1 MKAKIPVLLSL
12 LCTLASV
19 PADAAPVRWRSSE
32 IQYAAEG
39 KDVKDV
45 LRDLAASQNIAANVA
60 SGVSGAVSGKMK
72 MSPQR
77 FLDTLAASFGFVWY
91 YDGTV
96 LYVTPSSDMKSTL
109 VKLDH
114 ANTGDLRDLLEQ
126 MKVADPRYPIVYNAR
141 QRTALVAGPPRY
153 VELVTSVAARLDE
166 NASRTGG
173 TTIRVFSLK
182 HAWAA
187 DRDVNVDGATVT
199 MPGVASLL
207 NRMYRPGGDGKHASQ
222 TTVGRPISRAA
233 PMMDL
238 GGGRSGVPPLP
249 PLPPYMQTAQAGDGG
264 GGLGARGNPAGDP
277 RPSAALAS
285 ALANQGAA
293 RAPGGVP
300 DPFGGGASGVPV
312 GAGDPNDLPVIQA
325 DPRTNSILVR
335 DVPEHMAQYPDLI
348 ALLDVKPRL
357 IEIEARIIEID
368 EGALKQ
374 LGVDWRAHNSHIDL
388 QTGTGLTAQNSY
400 ANGSLNPTFGSI
412 SLSGNGDSV
421 GVPASPLGLS
431 LTAVL
436 GDAGRYLLARINAL
450 ESSNQARTDA
460 SPKVTTLDNVEAV
473 MDNKKQFFVRVAGYT
488 SADLYSIS
496 TGVSLRVLPM
506 VVEEGGHTQIKLD
519 VRIVDGE
526 LSQQTVDNIPVI
538 VSNEIN
544 TQAFIEQGQALLIA
558 GYKVDSRSSTLS
570 GVPVLSKLPLV
581 GALFRSTDKQDSHT
595 ERLFL
600 VTPRVIEP

>member
-1 MKAKIPVLLSL
+1 MLSL
-12 LCTLASV
+12 LCSLASLSV
-19 PADAAPVRWRSSE
+19 DAAPIRWRSAD

-60 SGVSGAVSGKMK
+60 PGVSGAVSGKMK

-96 LYVTPSSDMKSTL
+96 LYVTPASDMKSTL

-126 MKVADPRYPIVYNAR
+126 MKVADSRYPITYNAQ
-141 QRTALVAGPPRY
+141 QRTALVAGPARY

-166 NASRTGG
+166 NSARTGG
-173 TTIRVFSLK
+173 TQIRVFSLK

-187 DRDVNVDGATVT
+187 DRDVNVDGTTVS

-207 NRMYRPGGDGKHASQ
+207 NRMYHPGEGKRASQ
-222 TTVGRPISRAA
+222 TTLGKPISRAA
-233 PMMDL
+233 PMTDL
-238 GGGRSGVPPLP
+238 GGGRSGVPGVP
-249 PLPPYMQTAQAGDGG
+249 G
-264 GGLGARGNPAGDP
+264 GDP
-277 RPSAALAS
+277 RPSGMVAAAI
-285 ALANQGAA
+285 ANPGAA
-293 RAPGGVP
+293 RAPGGGMP
-300 DPFGGGASGVPV
+300 DANGVPA
-312 GAGDPNDLPVIQA
+312 GAGDAADLPVIQA

-374 LGVDWRAHNSHIDL
+374 LGVDWRAHNSHFDL
-388 QTGTGLTAQNSY
+388 QTGTGLTSQNGY
-400 ANGSLNPTFGSI
+400 ANGTLNPTFGSI
-412 SLSGNGDSV
+412 TLSGNDSV

-506 VVEEGGHTQIKLD
+506 VVDEGGRTQIKLD

-558 GYKVDSRSSTLS
+558 GYKVDARSSTQS

-581 GALFRSTDKQDSHT
+581 GALFRSTDKQNSHS

>member
-12 LCTLASV
+12 LCSLASLSV
-19 PADAAPVRWRSSE
+19 DASPIRWRSAD

-60 SGVSGAVSGKMK
+60 PGVSGAVSGKMK

-96 LYVTPSSDMKSTL
+96 LYVTPASDMKSTL

-126 MKVADPRYPIVYNAR
+126 MKVADSRYPITYNAQ
-141 QRTALVAGPPRY
+141 QRTALVAGPARY

-166 NASRTGG
+166 NSARTGG
-173 TTIRVFSLK
+173 TQIRVFSLK

-187 DRDVNVDGATVT
+187 DRDVNVDGTAVS

-207 NRMYRPGGDGKHASQ
+207 NRMYHPGEGKRASQ
-222 TTVGRPISRAA
+222 TTLGKPISRAA
-233 PMMDL
+233 PMTDL
-238 GGGRSGVPPLP
+238 GGGRSGVPPP
-249 PLPPYMQTAQAGDGG
+249 PLPPYMQAAQSGDG
-264 GGLGARGNPAGDP
+264 AAMPAGVPGVPGGDP
-277 RPSAALAS
+277 RPSGMVAAAI
-285 ALANQGAA
+285 ANPGAA
-293 RAPGGVP
+293 RAPGGGMP
-300 DPFGGGASGVPV
+300 DANGVPA
-312 GAGDPNDLPVIQA
+312 GAGDAADLPVIQA

-374 LGVDWRAHNSHIDL
+374 LGVDWRAHNSHFDL
-388 QTGTGLTAQNSY
+388 QTGTGLTSQNGY
-400 ANGSLNPTFGSI
+400 ANGTLNPTFGSI
-412 SLSGNGDSV
+412 TLSGNDSV

-506 VVEEGGHTQIKLD
+506 VVDEGGRTQIKLD

-558 GYKVDSRSSTLS
+558 GYKVDARSSTQS

-581 GALFRSTDKQDSHT
+581 GALFRSTDKQNSHS

>member
-12 LCTLASV
+12 LCSLASLSV
-19 PADAAPVRWRSSE
+19 DAAPIRWRSTE

-60 SGVSGAVSGKMK
+60 PGVGGAVSGKMK

-96 LYVTPSSDMKSTL
+96 LYVTPASDMKSTL
-109 VKLDH
+109 VKLDR

-126 MKVADPRYPIVYNAR
+126 MKIADPRYPVTYNAQ

-166 NASRTGG
+166 NSARTGG
-173 TTIRVFSLK
+173 TQIRVFSLK

-187 DRDVNVDGATVT
+187 DRDVNVDGTTVT

-207 NRMYRPGGDGKHASQ
+207 NRMYHPGDGKRASQ
-222 TTVGRPISRAA
+222 TTVGKPISRAA
-233 PMMDL
+233 PMTDL
-238 GGGRSGVPPLP
+238 GGGRSGTPPLP
-249 PLPPYMQTAQAGDGG
+249 PLPPYMQGAQSGEGTGMQGG
-264 GGLGARGNPAGDP
+264 GQGGEP
-277 RPSAALAS
+277 RPSGMLAAAI
-285 ALANQGAA
+285 ANSGAA
-293 RAPGGVP
+293 RAQGGGVL
-300 DPFGGGASGVPV
+300 DPLGSPSGAPV
-312 GAGDPNDLPVIQA
+312 GAGDSTDLPVIQA

-357 IEIEARIIEID
+357 IEIEARMIEID
-368 EGALKQ
+368 EGALRQ
-374 LGVDWRAHNSHIDL
+374 LGIDWRAHNSHFDL
-388 QTGTGLTAQNSY
+388 QTGTGLTSQNSY

-412 SLSGNGDSV
+412 SLSGNDSV
-421 GVPASPLGLS
+421 SVPASPLGLS

-450 ESSNQARTDA
+450 ESANQARTDA

-506 VVEEGGHTQIKLD
+506 VVEEGGRTQIKLD

-526 LSQQTVDNIPVI
+526 LSRQTVDNIPVI
-538 VSNEIN
+538 VSTEIN

-558 GYKVDSRSSTLS
+558 GYKMDARSSTQS
-570 GVPVLSKLPLV
+570 GVPVLSKLPLI
-581 GALFRSTDKQDSHT
+581 GGLFRSTDKQDSHS

>member
-1 MKAKIPVLLSL
+1 MKAKISVLLPL
-12 LCTLASV
+12 LCSLASLS
-19 PADAAPVRWRSSE
+19 AHAAPVRWRSAE
-32 IQYAAEG
+32 IQYAAQG

-45 LRDLAASQNIAANVA
+45 LRDLAASQNVAANVA
-60 SGVSGAVSGKMK
+60 PGVSGAVSGKMK

-96 LYVTPSSDMKSTL
+96 LYVTPASDMKSTL

-126 MKVADPRYPIVYNAR
+126 MKVADARYPVTYNAQ
-141 QRTALVAGPPRY
+141 QRTALVAGPSRY

-166 NASRTGG
+166 NSARTGG
-173 TTIRVFSLK
+173 TTIRVFTLK

-187 DRDVNVDGATVT
+187 DRDVNVDGTTVT

-207 NRMYRPGGDGKHASQ
+207 NRMYHPGEGRHASQ
-222 TTVGRPISRAA
+222 TTVGKPIGRAA
-233 PMMDL
+233 PMTDL

-249 PLPPYMQTAQAGDGG
+249 PLPPYMQAAQAGDGAG
-264 GGLGARGNPAGDP
+264 MPAGGLGGQGSDP
-277 RPSAALAS
+277 RPGGMIAAAI
-285 ALANQGAA
+285 ANPGAA
-293 RAPGGVP
+293 RAP
-300 DPFGGGASGVPV
+300 DALGGARAVPA
-312 GAGDPNDLPVIQA
+312 GASDAADLPVIQP

-335 DVPEHMAQYPDLI
+335 DAPEHMAQYPDLI

-368 EGALKQ
+368 EGALRQ
-374 LGVDWRAHNSHIDL
+374 LGVDWRAHNSHVDL
-388 QTGTGLTAQNSY
+388 QTGTGLTSQNAY
-400 ANGSLNPTFGSI
+400 ASGSLNPTFGSI
-412 SLSGNGDSV
+412 TLPGNDSA

-506 VVEEGGHTQIKLD
+506 VVEEGGRTQIKLD

-558 GYKVDSRSSTLS
+558 GYKVDARSSTLS

-581 GALFRSTDKQDSHT
+581 GALFRSTDKQDSHS

>member
-1 MKAKIPVLLSL
+1 MKAKISVFLPL
-12 LCTLASV
+12 LCSLASLS
-19 PADAAPVRWRSSE
+19 AHAAPVRWRSAE
-32 IQYAAEG
+32 IQYAAQG

-45 LRDLAASQNIAANVA
+45 LRDLAASQNVAANVA
-60 SGVSGAVSGKMK
+60 PGVSGAVSGKMK

-96 LYVTPSSDMKSTL
+96 LYVTPASDMKSTL

-126 MKVADPRYPIVYNAR
+126 MKVADARYPVTYNAQ

-166 NASRTGG
+166 NSARTGG
-173 TTIRVFSLK
+173 TTIRVFTLK

-187 DRDVNVDGATVT
+187 DRDVNVDGTTVT

-207 NRMYRPGGDGKHASQ
+207 NRMYHPGEGRHASQ
-222 TTVGRPISRAA
+222 TTVGKPIGRAA
-233 PMMDL
+233 PMTDL

-249 PLPPYMQTAQAGDGG
+249 PLPPYMQAAQAGDGAG
-264 GGLGARGNPAGDP
+264 MPAGGLGGQGSDP
-277 RPSAALAS
+277 RPGGMIAAAI
-285 ALANQGAA
+285 ANPGAA
-293 RAPGGVP
+293 RAP
-300 DPFGGGASGVPV
+300 DALGGASAVPA
-312 GAGDPNDLPVIQA
+312 GASDAADLPVIQP

-335 DVPEHMAQYPDLI
+335 DAPEHMAQYPDLI

-368 EGALKQ
+368 EGALRQ
-374 LGVDWRAHNSHIDL
+374 LGVDWRAHNSHVDL
-388 QTGTGLTAQNSY
+388 QTGTGLTSQNAY
-400 ANGSLNPTFGSI
+400 ASGSLNPTFGSI
-412 SLSGNGDSV
+412 TLPGNDSA

-506 VVEEGGHTQIKLD
+506 VVEEGGRTQIKLD

-558 GYKVDSRSSTLS
+558 GYKVDARSSTLS

-581 GALFRSTDKQDSHT
+581 GALFRSTDKQDSHS

>member
-12 LCTLASV
+12 LCSLASLSV
-19 PADAAPVRWRSSE
+19 DAAPIRWRSTE

-60 SGVSGAVSGKMK
+60 PGVGGAVSGKMK

-96 LYVTPSSDMKSTL
+96 LYVTPASDMKSTL
-109 VKLDH
+109 VKLDR

-126 MKVADPRYPIVYNAR
+126 MKIADPRYPVTYNAQ

-166 NASRTGG
+166 NSARTGG
-173 TTIRVFSLK
+173 TQIRVFSLK

-187 DRDVNVDGATVT
+187 DRDVNVDGTTVT

-207 NRMYRPGGDGKHASQ
+207 NRMYHPGDGKRASQ
-222 TTVGRPISRAA
+222 TTVGKPISRAA
-233 PMMDL
+233 PMTDL
-238 GGGRSGVPPLP
+238 GGGRSGTPPLP
-249 PLPPYMQTAQAGDGG
+249 PLPPYMQGAQSGEAAGMQGDGQG
-264 GGLGARGNPAGDP
+264 GEP
-277 RPSAALAS
+277 RPSGMLAAAI
-285 ALANQGAA
+285 ANSGAA
-293 RAPGGVP
+293 RSQGGGVL
-300 DPFGGGASGVPV
+300 DPLGGASGVPV
-312 GAGDPNDLPVIQA
+312 GAGDSTDLPVIQA

-357 IEIEARIIEID
+357 IEIEARMIEID

-374 LGVDWRAHNSHIDL
+374 LGIDWRAHNSHFDL
-388 QTGTGLTAQNSY
+388 QTGTGLTSQNSY

-412 SLSGNGDSV
+412 SLSGNDSV
-421 GVPASPLGLS
+421 SLPASPLGLS

-506 VVEEGGHTQIKLD
+506 VVEEGGRTQIKLD

-526 LSQQTVDNIPVI
+526 LSRQTVDNIPVI
-538 VSNEIN
+538 VSTEIN

-558 GYKVDSRSSTLS
+558 GYKMDARSSTQS
-570 GVPVLSKLPLV
+570 GVPVLSKLPLI
-581 GALFRSTDKQDSHT
+581 GGLFRSTDKEDSHS

>member
-12 LCTLASV
+12 LCSLASLSV
-19 PADAAPVRWRSSE
+19 DAAPIRWRSNE
-32 IQYAAEG
+32 VQYAAEG

-45 LRDLAASQNIAANVA
+45 LRDLCASQNIAANVA
-60 SGVSGAVSGKMK
+60 PGVSGAVSGKMK

-96 LYVTPSSDMKSTL
+96 LNVTPASDMKSTL

-126 MKVADPRYPIVYNAR
+126 MKVADPRYPVTYNAK

-166 NASRTGG
+166 NSARTGG
-173 TTIRVFSLK
+173 TAIRVFSLK

-187 DRDVNVDGATVT
+187 DRDVNVDGTTVS

-207 NRMYRPGGDGKHASQ
+207 NRLYHPGDGKRTSQ
-222 TTVGRPISRAA
+222 TTVGKPISRAA
-233 PMMDL
+233 PMTDI
-238 GGGRSGVPPLP
+238 GGGRSGVPALP
-249 PLPPYMQTAQAGDGG
+249 PLPPYMQGAQSGDGAG
-264 GGLGARGNPAGDP
+264 MPAGGQGGQGSDP
-277 RPSAALAS
+277 RPSGMLAAALAN
-285 ALANQGAA
+285 AGAA
-293 RAPGGVP
+293 RLP
-300 DPFGGGASGVPV
+300 DPAGGGANGVPV
-312 GAGDPNDLPVIQA
+312 GAADASDLPVIQA

-357 IEIEARIIEID
+357 IEIEARIIQID

-374 LGVDWRAHNSHIDL
+374 LGVDWRAHSSHFDV
-388 QTGTGLTAQNSY
+388 QTGTGRTSQNSY
-400 ANGSLNPTFGSI
+400 ANGALNPTFGSI
-412 SLSGNGDSV
+412 SLSGNDSA

-436 GDAGRYLLARINAL
+436 GDAGRYLLTRINAL
-450 ESSNQARTDA
+450 ESANQARTDA

-473 MDNKKQFFVRVAGYT
+473 MDNKRQFFVRVAGYT

-506 VVEEGGHTQIKLD
+506 VVEEGGRTQIKLD

-526 LSQQTVDNIPVI
+526 LSNQTVDNIPVI
-538 VSNEIN
+538 VSTEIN

-558 GYKVDSRSSTLS
+558 GYKVDARSNTQS
-570 GVPVLSKLPLV
+570 GVPVLSKLPLL
-581 GALFRSTDKQDSHT
+581 GALFRSTDKQDGHS

>member
-1 MKAKIPVLLSL
+1 MKAKISIFLSL
-12 LCTLASV
+12 MCSLASLSV
-19 PADAAPVRWRSSE
+19 DAAPIRWRSTE

-45 LRDLAASQNIAANVA
+45 LRDLSASQNIAANVA
-60 SGVSGAVSGKMK
+60 PGVSGAVSGKMK

-77 FLDTLAASFGFVWY
+77 FLDTLSASFGFVWY

-96 LYVTPSSDMKSTL
+96 LYVTPASDMKSTL

-126 MKVADPRYPIVYNAR
+126 MKVADPRYPVTYNAQ

-166 NASRTGG
+166 NSARTGG

-187 DRDVNVDGATVT
+187 DRDVNVDGTTVT

-207 NRMYRPGGDGKHASQ
+207 NRMYHPGDGKRVSQ
-222 TTVGRPISRAA
+222 TTVGKPISRAA

-238 GGGRSGVPPLP
+238 GGGRGGVPQLP
-249 PLPPYMQTAQAGDGG
+249 PLPPYMQGAQPGDGAG
-264 GGLGARGNPAGDP
+264 MPAGGLGGQGGDP
-277 RPSAALAS
+277 RPSGMVAAAI
-285 ALANQGAA
+285 ANPGAA
-293 RAPGGVP
+293 RVSGAGWP
-300 DPFGGGASGVPV
+300 DASGGANGVPV
-312 GAGDPNDLPVIQA
+312 GASDSTDLPVIQA

-335 DVPEHMAQYPDLI
+335 DVPEHMTQYPDLI

-357 IEIEARIIEID
+357 IEIEARIIQID

-374 LGVDWRAHNSHIDL
+374 LGVDWRAHNSHVDL
-388 QTGTGLTAQNSY
+388 QTGTGLTSQNSY

-412 SLSGNGDSV
+412 TVPGNDSV
-421 GVPASPLGLS
+421 GLPASPLGLS

-506 VVEEGGHTQIKLD
+506 VVEEGGRTQIKLD

-526 LSQQTVDNIPVI
+526 LSRQTVDNIPVI
-538 VSNEIN
+538 ESNEIN

-558 GYKVDSRSSTLS
+558 GYKVDARSSTQS
-570 GVPVLSKLPLV
+570 GIPVLSKLPLV
-581 GALFRSTDKQDSHT
+581 GALFRATDRQDGHS

>member
-12 LCTLASV
+12 LCSLASLSV
-19 PADAAPVRWRSSE
+19 DAAPIRWRSTE

-60 SGVSGAVSGKMK
+60 PGVGGAVSGKMK

-96 LYVTPSSDMKSTL
+96 LHVTPASDMKSTL
-109 VKLDH
+109 VKLDR

-126 MKVADPRYPIVYNAR
+126 MKIADPRYPVTYNAQ

-166 NASRTGG
+166 NSARTGG
-173 TTIRVFSLK
+173 TQIRVFSLK

-187 DRDVNVDGATVT
+187 DRDVNVDGTTVA

-207 NRMYRPGGDGKHASQ
+207 NRMYHPGDGKRASQ
-222 TTVGRPISRAA
+222 TTVGKPISRAA
-233 PMMDL
+233 PMTDL
-238 GGGRSGVPPLP
+238 GGGRGGTPPLP
-249 PLPPYMQTAQAGDGG
+249 PLPPYMQGAQSGEGAGMQGG
-264 GGLGARGNPAGDP
+264 GQGGEP
-277 RPSAALAS
+277 RPSGMLAAAI
-285 ALANQGAA
+285 ANSGATRAQG
-293 RAPGGVP
+293 GGVL
-300 DPFGGGASGVPV
+300 DPLGGANGVPV
-312 GAGDPNDLPVIQA
+312 GAGDSADLPVIQA

-357 IEIEARIIEID
+357 IEIEARMIEID
-368 EGALKQ
+368 EGALRQ
-374 LGVDWRAHNSHIDL
+374 LGIDWRAHNSHFDL
-388 QTGTGLTAQNSY
+388 QTGTGLTSQNSY

-412 SLSGNGDSV
+412 SLSGNDSV
-421 GVPASPLGLS
+421 SVPASPLGLS

-450 ESSNQARTDA
+450 ESANQARTDA

-506 VVEEGGHTQIKLD
+506 VVEEGGRTQIKLD

-526 LSQQTVDNIPVI
+526 LSRQTVDNIPVI
-538 VSNEIN
+538 VSTEIN

-558 GYKVDSRSSTLS
+558 GYKMDARSSTQS
-570 GVPVLSKLPLV
+570 GVPVLSKLPLI
-581 GALFRSTDKQDSHT
+581 GGLFRSTDKEDSHS

>member
-1 MKAKIPVLLSL
+1 MKAKIPVLLTLLSL
-12 LCTLASV
+12 LCSLASLS
-19 PADAAPVRWRSSE
+19 ADAAPIRWRSTE

-60 SGVSGAVSGKMK
+60 PGVSGAVSGKMK

-96 LYVTPSSDMKSTL
+96 LYVTPASDMKSTL

-126 MKVADPRYPIVYNAR
+126 MKVADPRYPMTYNAQ

-153 VELVTSVAARLDE
+153 VELVTSVAERLDE
-166 NASRTGG
+166 NSARTGG
-173 TTIRVFSLK
+173 TQIRVFSLK

-187 DRDVNVDGATVT
+187 DRDVNVDGTTVS

-207 NRMYRPGGDGKHASQ
+207 NRMYHPGDGKRASQ
-222 TTVGRPISRAA
+222 TTVGKPISRAA
-233 PMMDL
+233 PMTDL
-238 GGGRSGVPPLP
+238 GGGRGGVPPLP
-249 PLPPYMQTAQAGDGG
+249 PLPPYLQAAQPGDGAGMPAGSPG
-264 GGLGARGNPAGDP
+264 GQGGDP
-277 RPSAALAS
+277 RAGGMFAAAI
-285 ALANQGAA
+285 ANPGAG
-293 RAPGGVP
+293 RAPGGGMP
-300 DPFGGGASGVPV
+300 DANGVPG
-312 GAGDPNDLPVIQA
+312 GAGDAADLPVIQA

-374 LGVDWRAHNSHIDL
+374 LGVDWRAHNSHFDL
-388 QTGTGLTAQNSY
+388 QTGTGLTSQNSY
-400 ANGSLNPTFGSI
+400 ANGTLNPTFGSI
-412 SLSGNGDSV
+412 SLAGNDSV

-436 GDAGRYLLARINAL
+436 GDAGRYLLARIDAL

-506 VVEEGGHTQIKLD
+506 VVEEGGRTQIKLD

-526 LSQQTVDNIPVI
+526 LSQQRVDNIPVI

-558 GYKVDSRSSTLS
+558 GYKVDARSSTQS
-570 GVPVLSKLPLV
+570 GVPVLSKLPLL
-581 GALFRSTDKQDSHT
+581 GALFRSTDKQDSHS

>member
-12 LCTLASV
+12 LCSLASLSV
-19 PADAAPVRWRSSE
+19 DAAPIRWRSTE

-60 SGVSGAVSGKMK
+60 PGVGGAVSGKMK

-96 LYVTPSSDMKSTL
+96 LYVTPASDMKSTL
-109 VKLDH
+109 VKLDR

-126 MKVADPRYPIVYNAR
+126 MKIADPRYPVTYNAQ

-166 NASRTGG
+166 NSARTGG
-173 TTIRVFSLK
+173 TQIRVFSLK

-187 DRDVNVDGATVT
+187 DRDVNVDGTTVT

-207 NRMYRPGGDGKHASQ
+207 NRMYHPGDGKRASQ
-222 TTVGRPISRAA
+222 TTVGKPISRAA
-233 PMMDL
+233 PMTDL
-238 GGGRSGVPPLP
+238 GGGRSGTPPLP
-249 PLPPYMQTAQAGDGG
+249 PLPPYMQGAQSGEAAGMPGG
-264 GGLGARGNPAGDP
+264 GQGGEP
-277 RPSAALAS
+277 RPSGMLAAAI
-285 ALANQGAA
+285 ANSGAA
-293 RAPGGVP
+293 RSQGGGVL
-300 DPFGGGASGVPV
+300 DPLGGASGVPV
-312 GAGDPNDLPVIQA
+312 GAGDSTDLPVIQA

-357 IEIEARIIEID
+357 IEIEARMIEID
-368 EGALKQ
+368 EGALRQ
-374 LGVDWRAHNSHIDL
+374 LGIDWRAHNSHFDL
-388 QTGTGLTAQNSY
+388 QTGTGLTSQNSY

-412 SLSGNGDSV
+412 SLSGNDSV
-421 GVPASPLGLS
+421 SLPASPLGLS

-506 VVEEGGHTQIKLD
+506 VVEEGGRTQIKLD

-526 LSQQTVDNIPVI
+526 LSRQTVDNIPVI
-538 VSNEIN
+538 VSTEIN

-558 GYKVDSRSSTLS
+558 GYKMDARSSTQS
-570 GVPVLSKLPLV
+570 GVPVLSKLPLI
-581 GALFRSTDKQDSHT
+581 GGLFRSTDKEDSHS

>member
-1 MKAKIPVLLSL
+1 MKAKISVLLPL
-12 LCTLASV
+12 LCSLASLS
-19 PADAAPVRWRSSE
+19 AHAAPVRWRSAE
-32 IQYAAEG
+32 IQYAAQG

-45 LRDLAASQNIAANVA
+45 LRDLAASQNVAANVA
-60 SGVSGAVSGKMK
+60 PGVSGAVSGKMK

-96 LYVTPSSDMKSTL
+96 LYVTPASDMKSTL

-126 MKVADPRYPIVYNAR
+126 MKVADARYPVTYNAQ
-141 QRTALVAGPPRY
+141 QRTALVAGPSRY

-166 NASRTGG
+166 NSARTGG
-173 TTIRVFSLK
+173 TTIRVFTLK

-187 DRDVNVDGATVT
+187 DRDVNVDGTTVT

-207 NRMYRPGGDGKHASQ
+207 NRMYHPGEGRHASQ
-222 TTVGRPISRAA
+222 TTVGKPIGRAA
-233 PMMDL
+233 PMTDL

-249 PLPPYMQTAQAGDGG
+249 PLPPYMQAAQAGDGAG
-264 GGLGARGNPAGDP
+264 MPAGGLGGQGSDP
-277 RPSAALAS
+277 RPGGMIAAAI
-285 ALANQGAA
+285 ANPGAA
-293 RAPGGVP
+293 RAP
-300 DPFGGGASGVPV
+300 DALGGASAVPA
-312 GAGDPNDLPVIQA
+312 GASDAADLPVIQP

-335 DVPEHMAQYPDLI
+335 DAPEHMAQYPDLI

-368 EGALKQ
+368 EGALRQ
-374 LGVDWRAHNSHIDL
+374 LGVDWRAHNSHVDL
-388 QTGTGLTAQNSY
+388 QTGTGLTSQNAY
-400 ANGSLNPTFGSI
+400 ASGSLNPTFGSI
-412 SLSGNGDSV
+412 TLPGNDSA

-506 VVEEGGHTQIKLD
+506 VVEEGGRTQIKLD

-558 GYKVDSRSSTLS
+558 GYKVDARSSTLS

-581 GALFRSTDKQDSHT
+581 GALFRSTDKQDSHS

>member
-12 LCTLASV
+12 LCSLASLS
-19 PADAAPVRWRSSE
+19 ADAAPIRWRSAE

-60 SGVSGAVSGKMK
+60 PGVSGAVSGKMR

-96 LYVTPSSDMKSTL
+96 LYVTPASDMKSTL

-126 MKVADPRYPIVYNAR
+126 MKVADPRYPVTYNAR

-166 NASRTGG
+166 NSARTGG
-173 TTIRVFSLK
+173 TAIRVFSLK

-187 DRDVNVDGATVT
+187 DRDVNVDGTTVT

-207 NRMYRPGGDGKHASQ
+207 NRMYHPGDGKRASQ
-222 TTVGRPISRAA
+222 TTVGQPISRAA
-233 PMMDL
+233 PMTDL

-249 PLPPYMQTAQAGDGG
+249 PLPPYMQAAQSGDGAG
-264 GGLGARGNPAGDP
+264 MSAGGDP
-277 RPSAALAS
+277 RPGGLLAAAI
-285 ALANQGAA
+285 ANPGAA
-293 RAPGGVP
+293 RAPGGGMP
-300 DPFGGGASGVPV
+300 DANGLPGGASGVAA
-312 GAGDPNDLPVIQA
+312 GAGDAPDLPVIQA

-368 EGALKQ
+368 DGALRQ
-374 LGVDWRAHNSHIDL
+374 LGVDWRAHNSHVDL
-388 QTGTGLTAQNSY
+388 QTGTGLTSQNSY

-412 SLSGNGDSV
+412 SLSGNDSV

-506 VVEEGGHTQIKLD
+506 VVEEGGRTQIKLD

-558 GYKVDSRSSTLS
+558 GYKVDARSNTQS
-570 GVPVLSKLPLV
+570 GVPVLSKLPLL
-581 GALFRSTDKQDSHT
+581 GALFRSTDKQDSHS

>member
-12 LCTLASV
+12 LCSLASLS
-19 PADAAPVRWRSSE
+19 ADAAPVRWRSAE

-60 SGVSGAVSGKMK
+60 PGVSGAVSGKMR

-96 LYVTPSSDMKSTL
+96 LYVTPASDMKSTL

-126 MKVADPRYPIVYNAR
+126 MKVADPRYPVTYNAR

-166 NASRTGG
+166 NSARTGG
-173 TTIRVFSLK
+173 TAIRVFSLK

-187 DRDVNVDGATVT
+187 DRDVNVDGTTVT

-207 NRMYRPGGDGKHASQ
+207 NRMYHPGDGKRASQ
-222 TTVGRPISRAA
+222 TTVGQPISRAA
-233 PMMDL
+233 PMTDL

-249 PLPPYMQTAQAGDGG
+249 PLPPYMQAAQSGDGAG
-264 GGLGARGNPAGDP
+264 MPAGGDP
-277 RPSAALAS
+277 RPGGLLAAAI
-285 ALANQGAA
+285 ANPGAA
-293 RAPGGVP
+293 RAPGGGMP
-300 DPFGGGASGVPV
+300 DANGLPGGASGVAA
-312 GAGDPNDLPVIQA
+312 GAGDAPDLPVIQA

-368 EGALKQ
+368 DGALRQ
-374 LGVDWRAHNSHIDL
+374 LGVDWRAHNSHVDL
-388 QTGTGLTAQNSY
+388 QTGTGLTSQNSY

-412 SLSGNGDSV
+412 SLSGNDSV

-506 VVEEGGHTQIKLD
+506 VVEEGGRTQIKLD

-558 GYKVDSRSSTLS
+558 GYKVDARSNTQS
-570 GVPVLSKLPLV
+570 GVPVLSKLPLL
-581 GALFRSTDKQDSHT
+581 GALFRSTDKQDSHS

>member
-12 LCTLASV
+12 LCSLASLSV
-19 PADAAPVRWRSSE
+19 DAAPIRWRSTE

-109 VKLDH
+109 VKLDY

-126 MKVADPRYPIVYNAR
+126 MKVAEPRYPVVYNAQ
-141 QRTALVAGPPRY
+141 QRTALIAGPPRY

-166 NASRTGG
+166 NAARTGG

-187 DRDVNVDGATVT
+187 DRDVNVDGTTVT

-207 NRMYRPGGDGKHASQ
+207 SRMYHPGSDGKRASQ
-222 TTVGRPISRAA
+222 TTVGKPISRAA
-233 PMMDL
+233 PMTDL
-238 GGGRSGVPPLP
+238 GGGRGGVP
-249 PLPPYMQTAQAGDGG
+249 PLPPYMQAAQSGDGG
-264 GGLGARGNPAGDP
+264 GGLGGQGNPAGDP
-277 RPSAALAS
+277 RPSATLAS
-285 ALANQGAA
+285 VLANQGAA
-293 RAPGGVP
+293 RAPGGMP
-300 DPFGGGASGVPV
+300 DPFGGASGVPAGV
-312 GAGDPNDLPVIQA
+312 GDPNDLPVIQS

-374 LGVDWRAHNSHIDL
+374 LGVDWRAHNSHVDL

-506 VVEEGGHTQIKLD
+506 VVEEGGRTQIKLD

-581 GALFRSTDKQDSHT
+581 GALFRSTDKRDSHT

>member
-12 LCTLASV
+12 LCSLASLSV
-19 PADAAPVRWRSSE
+19 DAAPIRWRSTE

-60 SGVSGAVSGKMK
+60 PGVGGAVSGKMK

-96 LYVTPSSDMKSTL
+96 LHVTPASDMKSTL
-109 VKLDH
+109 VKLDR

-126 MKVADPRYPIVYNAR
+126 MKIADPRYPVTYNAQ

-166 NASRTGG
+166 NSARTGG
-173 TTIRVFSLK
+173 TQIRVFSLK

-187 DRDVNVDGATVT
+187 DRDVNVDGTTVT

-207 NRMYRPGGDGKHASQ
+207 NRMYHPGDGKRASQ
-222 TTVGRPISRAA
+222 TTVGKPISRAA
-233 PMMDL
+233 PMTDL
-238 GGGRSGVPPLP
+238 GGGRGGTPPLP
-249 PLPPYMQTAQAGDGG
+249 PLPPYLQGAQSGEGAGMQGG
-264 GGLGARGNPAGDP
+264 GQGGEP
-277 RPSAALAS
+277 RPSGMLAAAI
-285 ALANQGAA
+285 ANSGAA
-293 RAPGGVP
+293 RAQGGGVL
-300 DPFGGGASGVPV
+300 DPLGSPSGAPV
-312 GAGDPNDLPVIQA
+312 GAGDSTDLPVIQA

-357 IEIEARIIEID
+357 IEIEARMIEID
-368 EGALKQ
+368 EGALRQ
-374 LGVDWRAHNSHIDL
+374 LGIDWRAHNSHFDL
-388 QTGTGLTAQNSY
+388 QTGTGLTSQNSY

-412 SLSGNGDSV
+412 SLSGNDSV
-421 GVPASPLGLS
+421 SVPASPLGLS

-450 ESSNQARTDA
+450 ESANQARTDA

-506 VVEEGGHTQIKLD
+506 VVEEGGRTQIKLD

-526 LSQQTVDNIPVI
+526 LSRQTVDNIPVI
-538 VSNEIN
+538 VSTEIN

-558 GYKVDSRSSTLS
+558 GYKMDARSSTQS
-570 GVPVLSKLPLV
+570 GVPVLSKLPLI
-581 GALFRSTDKQDSHT
+581 GGLFRSTDKEDSHS

>member
-12 LCTLASV
+12 LCSLASLSV
-19 PADAAPVRWRSSE
+19 DAAPIRWRSAD

-60 SGVSGAVSGKMK
+60 PGVSGAVSGKMK

-96 LYVTPSSDMKSTL
+96 LYVTPASDMKSTL

-126 MKVADPRYPIVYNAR
+126 MKVADSRYPITYNAQ
-141 QRTALVAGPPRY
+141 QRTALVAGPARY

-166 NASRTGG
+166 NSARTGG
-173 TTIRVFSLK
+173 TQIRVFSLK

-187 DRDVNVDGATVT
+187 DRDVNVDGTTVS

-207 NRMYRPGGDGKHASQ
+207 NRMYHPGEGKRASQ
-222 TTVGRPISRAA
+222 TTLGKPISRAA
-233 PMMDL
+233 PMTDL
-238 GGGRSGVPPLP
+238 GGGRSGVPGVP
-249 PLPPYMQTAQAGDGG
+249 G
-264 GGLGARGNPAGDP
+264 GDP
-277 RPSAALAS
+277 RPSGMVAAAI
-285 ALANQGAA
+285 ANPGAA
-293 RAPGGVP
+293 RAPGGGMP
-300 DPFGGGASGVPV
+300 DANGVPA
-312 GAGDPNDLPVIQA
+312 GAGDAADLPVIQA

-374 LGVDWRAHNSHIDL
+374 LGVDWRAHNSHFDL
-388 QTGTGLTAQNSY
+388 QTGTGLTSQNGY
-400 ANGSLNPTFGSI
+400 ANGTLNPTFGSI
-412 SLSGNGDSV
+412 TLSGNDSV

-506 VVEEGGHTQIKLD
+506 VVDEGGRTQIKLD

-558 GYKVDSRSSTLS
+558 GYKVDARSSTQS

-581 GALFRSTDKQDSHT
+581 GALFRSTDKQNSHS

>member
-12 LCTLASV
+12 LCSLASLSV
-19 PADAAPVRWRSSE
+19 DAAPIRWRSPE

-60 SGVSGAVSGKMK
+60 PGVGGAVSGKMK

-96 LYVTPSSDMKSTL
+96 LHVTPASDMKSTL

-126 MKVADPRYPIVYNAR
+126 MKVADPRYPVTYNAQ

-166 NASRTGG
+166 NSARTGG
-173 TTIRVFSLK
+173 TRIRVFSLK

-187 DRDVNVDGATVT
+187 DRDVNVDGTTVT

-207 NRMYRPGGDGKHASQ
+207 NRMYHPGEGKHASQ
-222 TTVGRPISRAA
+222 TTVGKPISRAA

-249 PLPPYMQTAQAGDGG
+249 PLPPYMQGAQSGDGALAQG
-264 GGLGARGNPAGDP
+264 GGQGGDP
-277 RPSAALAS
+277 RPSGMLAAAI
-285 ALANQGAA
+285 ANAGPA
-293 RAPGGVP
+293 RAPGGAP
-300 DPFGGGASGVPV
+300 DASGGGANGVPV
-312 GAGDPNDLPVIQA
+312 GAADAADLPVIQA

-335 DVPEHMAQYPDLI
+335 DVPEHMTQYPDLI

-357 IEIEARIIEID
+357 IEIEARMIEID
-368 EGALKQ
+368 EGALRQ
-374 LGVDWRAHNSHIDL
+374 LGIDWRAHNSHFDL
-388 QTGTGLTAQNSY
+388 QTGTGLTSQNSY

-412 SLSGNGDSV
+412 SLSGNDSG
-421 GVPASPLGLS
+421 GVSASPLGLS

-473 MDNKKQFFVRVAGYT
+473 MDNKRQFFVRVAGYT

-506 VVEEGGHTQIKLD
+506 VVEEGGRTQIKLD

-526 LSQQTVDNIPVI
+526 LSRQTVDNIPVI
-538 VSNEIN
+538 VSTEIN

-558 GYKVDSRSSTLS
+558 GYKMDARSSTQS
-570 GVPVLSKLPLV
+570 GVPVLSKLPLI
-581 GALFRSTDKQDSHT
+581 GALFRSTDKQDSHS

>member
-1 MKAKIPVLLSL
+1 M
-12 LCTLASV
+12 
-19 PADAAPVRWRSSE
+19 
-32 IQYAAEG
+32 
-39 KDVKDV
+39 KDV

-60 SGVSGAVSGKMK
+60 PGVSGAVSGKMK

-96 LYVTPSSDMKSTL
+96 LYVTPASDMKSTL

-126 MKVADPRYPIVYNAR
+126 MKVADSRYPITYNAQ
-141 QRTALVAGPPRY
+141 QRTALVAGPARY

-166 NASRTGG
+166 NSARTGG
-173 TTIRVFSLK
+173 TQIRVFSLK

-187 DRDVNVDGATVT
+187 DRDVNVDGTAVS

-207 NRMYRPGGDGKHASQ
+207 NRMYHPGEGKRASQ
-222 TTVGRPISRAA
+222 TTLGKPISRAA
-233 PMMDL
+233 PMTDL
-238 GGGRSGVPPLP
+238 GGGRSG
-249 PLPPYMQTAQAGDGG
+249 
-264 GGLGARGNPAGDP
+264 DP
-277 RPSAALAS
+277 RPSGMVAAAI
-285 ALANQGAA
+285 ANPGAA
-293 RAPGGVP
+293 RAPGGGMP
-300 DPFGGGASGVPV
+300 DANGVPA
-312 GAGDPNDLPVIQA
+312 GAGDAADLPVIQA

-374 LGVDWRAHNSHIDL
+374 LGVDWRAHNSHFDL
-388 QTGTGLTAQNSY
+388 QTGTGLTSQNGY
-400 ANGSLNPTFGSI
+400 ANGTLNPTFGSI
-412 SLSGNGDSV
+412 TLSGNDSV

-506 VVEEGGHTQIKLD
+506 VVDEGGCTQIKLD

-558 GYKVDSRSSTLS
+558 GYKVDARSSTQS

-581 GALFRSTDKQDSHT
+581 GALFRSTDKQNSHS

>member
-1 MKAKIPVLLSL
+1 MKAKTPVLLSL
-12 LCTLASV
+12 LCSLASLSV
-19 PADAAPVRWRSSE
+19 DAAPIRWRSTE
-32 IQYAAEG
+32 VQYAAEG

-45 LRDLAASQNIAANVA
+45 LRDLCASQNIAANVA
-60 SGVSGAVSGKMK
+60 PGVSGAVSGKMK

-96 LYVTPSSDMKSTL
+96 LNVTPASDMKSTL

-114 ANTGDLRDLLEQ
+114 ASTGDLRDLLEQ
-126 MKVADPRYPIVYNAR
+126 MKVADPRYPVTYNEK

-166 NASRTGG
+166 NSARTGG
-173 TTIRVFSLK
+173 TAIRVFSLK

-187 DRDVNVDGATVT
+187 DRDVNVDGTTVS

-207 NRMYRPGGDGKHASQ
+207 NRMYHPGDGKRTSQ
-222 TTVGRPISRAA
+222 TTVGKPISRAA
-233 PMMDL
+233 PMTDI
-238 GGGRSGVPPLP
+238 GGGRSGVPALP
-249 PLPPYMQTAQAGDGG
+249 PLPPYMQGAQPGDGAGLPAG
-264 GGLGARGNPAGDP
+264 GQGGDP
-277 RPSAALAS
+277 RPSGMVAAALA
-285 ALANQGAA
+285 NTGAA
-293 RAPGGVP
+293 RLP
-300 DPFGGGASGVPV
+300 DATGGASGVPV
-312 GAGDPNDLPVIQA
+312 GAADASDLPVIQA

-335 DVPEHMAQYPDLI
+335 DEPEHMAQYPDLI

-357 IEIEARIIEID
+357 IEIEARIIQID

-374 LGVDWRAHNSHIDL
+374 LGVDWRAHNSHFDV
-388 QTGTGLTAQNSY
+388 QTGTGRTSQNAY

-412 SLSGNGDSV
+412 SLSGNDSV
-421 GVPASPLGLS
+421 SVPASPLGLS

-436 GDAGRYLLARINAL
+436 GDAGRYLLTRINAL

-506 VVEEGGHTQIKLD
+506 VVEEGGRTQIKLD

-526 LSQQTVDNIPVI
+526 LSNQTVDSIPVI
-538 VSNEIN
+538 VSTEIN

-558 GYKVDSRSSTLS
+558 GYKVDARSNTQS
-570 GVPVLSKLPLV
+570 GVPVLSKLPLL
-581 GALFRSTDKQDSHT
+581 GALFRSTEKQDGHS

>member
-12 LCTLASV
+12 LCSLASLSV
-19 PADAAPVRWRSSE
+19 DAAPIRWRSTE

-126 MKVADPRYPIVYNAR
+126 MKVADPRYPVVYNAQ
-141 QRTALVAGPPRY
+141 QRTALIAGPPRY

-166 NASRTGG
+166 NAARTGG

-187 DRDVNVDGATVT
+187 DRDVNVDGTTVT

-207 NRMYRPGGDGKHASQ
+207 SRMYHPGSDGKRASQ
-222 TTVGRPISRAA
+222 TTVGKPISRAA
-233 PMMDL
+233 PMTDL
-238 GGGRSGVPPLP
+238 GGGRGGVP
-249 PLPPYMQTAQAGDGG
+249 PLPPYMQAAQLGDGG
-264 GGLGARGNPAGDP
+264 GGLGGQGNPAGDP
-277 RPSAALAS
+277 RPSATLAS
-285 ALANQGAA
+285 VLANQGGL
-293 RAPGGVP
+293 RAPGGMP
-300 DPFGGGASGVPV
+300 DPFGGVSGVPAGV
-312 GAGDPNDLPVIQA
+312 GDPNDLPVIQA

-374 LGVDWRAHNSHIDL
+374 LGVDWRAHNSHVDL

-506 VVEEGGHTQIKLD
+506 VVEEGGRTQIKLD

-581 GALFRSTDKQDSHT
+581 GALFRSTDKRDSHT

>member
-12 LCTLASV
+12 LCSLASLSV
-19 PADAAPVRWRSSE
+19 DAAPIRWRSNE
-32 IQYAAEG
+32 VQYAAEG

-45 LRDLAASQNIAANVA
+45 LRDLCASQNIAANVA
-60 SGVSGAVSGKMK
+60 PGVSGAVSGKMK

-96 LYVTPSSDMKSTL
+96 LNVTPASDMKSTL

-126 MKVADPRYPIVYNAR
+126 MKVADPRYPVTYNAK

-166 NASRTGG
+166 NSARTGG
-173 TTIRVFSLK
+173 TAIRVFSLK

-187 DRDVNVDGATVT
+187 DRDVNVDGTTVS

-207 NRMYRPGGDGKHASQ
+207 NRMYHPGDGKRTSQ
-222 TTVGRPISRAA
+222 TTVGKPISRAA
-233 PMMDL
+233 PMTDI
-238 GGGRSGVPPLP
+238 GGGRSGVPALP
-249 PLPPYMQTAQAGDGG
+249 PLPPYMQGAQSGDGAGMAAG
-264 GGLGARGNPAGDP
+264 GQGSQGGDV
-277 RPSAALAS
+277 RPSGMVAAALAN
-285 ALANQGAA
+285 AGAA
-293 RAPGGVP
+293 RLP
-300 DPFGGGASGVPV
+300 DPAGGGANGVPV
-312 GAGDPNDLPVIQA
+312 GAADASDLPVIQA

-357 IEIEARIIEID
+357 IEIEARIIQID

-374 LGVDWRAHNSHIDL
+374 LGVDWRAHNSHFDV
-388 QTGTGLTAQNSY
+388 QTGTGRTSQNSY
-400 ANGSLNPTFGSI
+400 ANGALNPTFGSI
-412 SLSGNGDSV
+412 SLSGNDSA

-436 GDAGRYLLARINAL
+436 GDAGRYLLTRINAL

-473 MDNKKQFFVRVAGYT
+473 MDNKRQFFVRVAGYT

-506 VVEEGGHTQIKLD
+506 VVEEGGRTQIKLD

-526 LSQQTVDNIPVI
+526 LSNQTVDSIPVI
-538 VSNEIN
+538 VSTEIN

-558 GYKVDSRSSTLS
+558 GYKVDARSNTQS
-570 GVPVLSKLPLV
+570 GVPVLSKLPLL
-581 GALFRSTDKQDSHT
+581 GALFRSTDKQDGHS

>member
-12 LCTLASV
+12 LCSLASLSV
-19 PADAAPVRWRSSE
+19 DAAPIRWRSTE

-60 SGVSGAVSGKMK
+60 PGVGGAVSGKMK

-96 LYVTPSSDMKSTL
+96 LHVTPASDMKSTL
-109 VKLDH
+109 VKLDR

-126 MKVADPRYPIVYNAR
+126 MKIADPRYPVTYNAQ

-166 NASRTGG
+166 NSARTGG
-173 TTIRVFSLK
+173 TQIRVFSLK

-187 DRDVNVDGATVT
+187 DRDVNVDGTTVT

-207 NRMYRPGGDGKHASQ
+207 NRMYHPGDGKRASQ
-222 TTVGRPISRAA
+222 TTVGKPISRAA
-233 PMMDL
+233 PMTDL
-238 GGGRSGVPPLP
+238 GGGRSGTPPLP
-249 PLPPYMQTAQAGDGG
+249 PLPPYMQGAQPGEGAGMQGG
-264 GGLGARGNPAGDP
+264 GQGGEP
-277 RPSAALAS
+277 RPSGMLAAAI
-285 ALANQGAA
+285 ANSGAA
-293 RAPGGVP
+293 RAQGGGVL
-300 DPFGGGASGVPV
+300 DPLGSPSGAPV
-312 GAGDPNDLPVIQA
+312 GAGDSTDLPVIQA

-357 IEIEARIIEID
+357 IEIEARMIEID

-374 LGVDWRAHNSHIDL
+374 LGIDWRAHNSHFDL
-388 QTGTGLTAQNSY
+388 QTGTGLTSQNSY

-412 SLSGNGDSV
+412 SLSGNDSV
-421 GVPASPLGLS
+421 SVPASPLGLS

-450 ESSNQARTDA
+450 ESANQARTDA

-506 VVEEGGHTQIKLD
+506 VVEEGGRTQIKLD

-526 LSQQTVDNIPVI
+526 LSRQTVDNIPVI
-538 VSNEIN
+538 VSTEIN

-558 GYKVDSRSSTLS
+558 GYKIDARSSTQS
-570 GVPVLSKLPLV
+570 GVPVLSKLPLI
-581 GALFRSTDKQDSHT
+581 GGLFRSTDKEDSHS

>member
-1 MKAKIPVLLSL
+1 MKAKISVLLSL
-12 LCTLASV
+12 LCSLASLSV
-19 PADAAPVRWRSSE
+19 DAAPIRWRSTE

-45 LRDLAASQNIAANVA
+45 LRDLSASQNIAANVA
-60 SGVSGAVSGKMK
+60 PGVSGAVSGKMK

-96 LYVTPSSDMKSTL
+96 LYVTPASDMKSTL
-109 VKLDH
+109 VKLDQ

-126 MKVADPRYPIVYNAR
+126 MKVADPRYPVTYNAK

-153 VELVTSVAARLDE
+153 VELVTSIAARLDE
-166 NASRTGG
+166 NSARTGG
-173 TTIRVFSLK
+173 TAIRVFTLK

-187 DRDVNVDGATVT
+187 DRDVNVDGTTVS

-207 NRMYRPGGDGKHASQ
+207 NRMYHPGDGKHTSQ
-222 TTVGRPISRAA
+222 TTVGKPISRAA
-233 PMMDL
+233 PMTDI
-238 GGGRSGVPPLP
+238 GGGRSGVPALP
-249 PLPPYMQTAQAGDGG
+249 PLPPYMQGAQSGDGAG
-264 GGLGARGNPAGDP
+264 MPAGGQGGDA
-277 RPSAALAS
+277 RPSGMLAAAI
-285 ALANQGAA
+285 ANSGAA
-293 RAPGGVP
+293 RLPDAAGGLI
-300 DPFGGGASGVPV
+300 GGGANGVPA
-312 GAGDPNDLPVIQA
+312 GAGDATDLPVIQA

-357 IEIEARIIEID
+357 IEIEARIIQID

-374 LGVDWRAHNSHIDL
+374 LGIDWRAHNSHFDV
-388 QTGTGLTAQNSY
+388 QTGTGLTSQNSY

-412 SLSGNGDSV
+412 SLSGNDSV
-421 GVPASPLGLS
+421 SVPASPLGLS

-436 GDAGRYLLARINAL
+436 GDAGRYLLTRINAL

-506 VVEEGGHTQIKLD
+506 VVEEGGRTQIKLD

-526 LSQQTVDNIPVI
+526 LSNQRVDNIPVI
-538 VSNEIN
+538 MSTEIN

-558 GYKVDSRSSTLS
+558 GYKVDARSSTQS
-570 GVPVLSKLPLV
+570 GVPVLSKLPLL
-581 GALFRSTDKQDSHT
+581 GALFRSTDKQDGHS

>member
-12 LCTLASV
+12 LCSLASLSV
-19 PADAAPVRWRSSE
+19 DAAPIRWRSTE

-60 SGVSGAVSGKMK
+60 PGVGGAVSGKMK

-96 LYVTPSSDMKSTL
+96 LYVTPASDMKSTL
-109 VKLDH
+109 VKLDR

-126 MKVADPRYPIVYNAR
+126 MKIADPRYPVTYNAQ

-166 NASRTGG
+166 NSARTGG
-173 TTIRVFSLK
+173 TQIRVFSLK

-187 DRDVNVDGATVT
+187 DRDVNVDGTTVT

-207 NRMYRPGGDGKHASQ
+207 NRMYHPGDGKRASQ
-222 TTVGRPISRAA
+222 TTVGKPISRAA
-233 PMMDL
+233 PMTDL
-238 GGGRSGVPPLP
+238 GGGRSGTPPLP
-249 PLPPYMQTAQAGDGG
+249 PLPPYMQGAQSGEGTGMQGG
-264 GGLGARGNPAGDP
+264 GQGGEP
-277 RPSAALAS
+277 RPSGMLAAAI
-285 ALANQGAA
+285 ANSGAA
-293 RAPGGVP
+293 RAQGGGVL
-300 DPFGGGASGVPV
+300 DPLGSPSGAPV
-312 GAGDPNDLPVIQA
+312 GAGDSTDLPVIQA

-357 IEIEARIIEID
+357 IEIEARMIEID

-374 LGVDWRAHNSHIDL
+374 LGIDWRAHNSHFDL
-388 QTGTGLTAQNSY
+388 QTGTGLTSQNSY

-412 SLSGNGDSV
+412 SLSGNDSV
-421 GVPASPLGLS
+421 SVPASPLGLS

-450 ESSNQARTDA
+450 ESANQARTDA

-506 VVEEGGHTQIKLD
+506 VVEEGGRTQIKLD

-526 LSQQTVDNIPVI
+526 LSRQTVDNIPVI
-538 VSNEIN
+538 VSTEIN

-558 GYKVDSRSSTLS
+558 GYKMDARSSTQS
-570 GVPVLSKLPLV
+570 GVPVLSKLPLI
-581 GALFRSTDKQDSHT
+581 GGLFRSTDKQDSHS